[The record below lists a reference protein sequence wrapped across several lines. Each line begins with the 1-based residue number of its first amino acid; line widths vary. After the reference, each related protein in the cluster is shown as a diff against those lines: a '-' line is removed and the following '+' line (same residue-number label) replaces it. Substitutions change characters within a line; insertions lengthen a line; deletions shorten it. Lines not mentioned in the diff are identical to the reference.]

1 MHIMSSRILNVEES
15 TTCCTRVA
23 PTIRQTQMPLQVS
36 SPTCSVVPAQIPLGH
51 TRTPTMFLLTFLTRY
66 AANQLSVSIDL
77 TPLLQLLRPEVD
89 RHTNWWAWLGAVCGA
104 GIGFI
109 IGNLP
114 GLMLGGVAGN
124 RLGAV
129 RDAKGKSVAA
139 VFNDLGNQQKAEV
152 IIFSH

>member
-1 MHIMSSRILNVEES
+1 VLYESRSDKSTDPNASSGFFTSMFGGTSTNTTGAQPDPNNVFTDVFDEVRS
-15 TTCCTRVA
+15 KSAV
-23 PTIRQTQMPLQVS
+23 QFNV
-36 SPTCSVVPAQIPLGH
+36 
-51 TRTPTMFLLTFLTRY
+51 
-66 AANQLSVSIDL
+66 DL
-77 TPLLQLLRPEVD
+77 TSSLLQLLRPEVD

-152 IIFSH
+152 IIFSHQVNPSG